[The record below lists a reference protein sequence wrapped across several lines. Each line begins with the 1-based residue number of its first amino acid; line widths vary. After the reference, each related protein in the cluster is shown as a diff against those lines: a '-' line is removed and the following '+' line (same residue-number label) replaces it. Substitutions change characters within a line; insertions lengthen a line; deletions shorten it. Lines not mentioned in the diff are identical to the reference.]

1 MRLPARHQGVMAAAP
16 LSPLGAFARAHDPD
30 RFLAAIFVPPPVR
43 EAFFALIAFNHEL
56 ARAREATTNP
66 VAALIRLQWWRDA
79 VAEAAEGRPA
89 RRHEV
94 ALPLHGA
101 IVSGTLAADDL
112 HGLID
117 AREAETEEGGIPTR
131 DAFGAYLRA
140 SAGGFALAGGRLIG
154 APDAALPLL
163 QRLGALHGLAGVLR
177 SVAAHAAQGR
187 CLLPVDALSEAGL
200 SPEAVVAEP
209 GLAASLVRALAEEGG
224 AMLGKAMA
232 ETLPRVAVPAV
243 LPTVLAARDL
253 RRMAAGRPVPNPRGL
268 GDRLAVSIAG
278 FRGRL

>member
-1 MRLPARHQGVMAAAP
+1 MAAAP

-101 IVSGTLAADDL
+101 IVSGALAADDL

-117 AREAETEEGGIPTR
+117 AREAATEEGGIPTR

-154 APDAALPLL
+154 APDAALPNTPPS
-163 QRLGALHGLAGVLR
+163 LGACR
-177 SVAAHAAQGR
+177 SCV
-187 CLLPVDALSEAGL
+187 
-200 SPEAVVAEP
+200 
-209 GLAASLVRALAEEGG
+209 
-224 AMLGKAMA
+224 M
-232 ETLPRVAVPAV
+232 
-243 LPTVLAARDL
+243 
-253 RRMAAGRPVPNPRGL
+253 MAAALNAAAERKIAPTLCGSVTESSTMIGRSASPLSTSSMNRSSSGSHSSTSP
-268 GDRLAVSIAG
+268 
-278 FRGRL
+278 